1 MPYLYKAREF
11 AINNIA
17 GQVDQQWF
25 KQQRGIFGDDY
36 MLEFE
41 KAEQSRMN
49 KESVATDES
58 EQNKMKLARK
68 MHSLYFPFACTESTV
83 NSFNMMMMSGEV
95 KNSEEAKY
103 MSRALSGDASDI
115 PKRD

>member
-41 KAEQSRMN
+41 KAE
-49 KESVATDES
+49 
-58 EQNKMKLARK
+58 
-68 MHSLYFPFACTESTV
+68 
-83 NSFNMMMMSGEV
+83 
-95 KNSEEAKY
+95 
-103 MSRALSGDASDI
+103 
-115 PKRD
+115 